1 MNMVEGDLIGFAKEV
16 MKMHQ
21 KALGGRWEEGAIH
34 SAFCDANGDFCIQ
47 YQSGNIYHYEVTP
60 YFEAETDKEFLDLE
74 WW

>member
-1 MNMVEGDLIGFAKEV
+1 MIEGDLIGFAKEI

-34 SAFCDANGDFCIQ
+34 SAFCDSDGDFCIQ
-47 YQSGNIYHYEVTP
+47 YQSGNVYHYAVAP
-60 YFEAETDKEFLDLE
+60 DFKAKNDKEFLDLE